1 MFAIIAAILFVIALI
16 LDLAKADI
24 GLATGTIVTA
34 GLLFMALHMAGLG
47 TAVRTRSGRWSMRR

>member
-1 MFAIIAAILFVIALI
+1 MFAIIAAVLFVIALI

-24 GLATGTIVTA
+24 GIATGTIVTA

-47 TAVRTRSGRWSMRR
+47 TAVRTRGGRWSMRR